1 MAEELIN
8 AIENAD
14 EIFLQPLYDL
24 SEAFAKDIQAS
35 FFWPFFPKFI
45 TVFGTTLLKVKDHP
59 EVVQAGYT
67 ALTNIVRLIMR
78 NVDQE
83 NEGQNDIKSLEV
95 LTISLDGLMQNNKG
109 LPVHSQ
115 KLCASALGQIIR
127 RSKTKT
133 SCIEVSFHL
142 HMYIK
147 PNFPYELTF
156 ENRPRVSPTFQTL
169 QWTCSR
175 GP

>member
-1 MAEELIN
+1 MIN

-24 SEAFAKDIQAS
+24 SEAFAKDIQTS

-95 LTISLDGLMQNNKG
+95 LKISLDGLMQNNKG

-133 SCIEVSFHL
+133 SCIEVNL
-142 HMYIK
+142 HKVEKILK
-147 PNFPYELTF
+147 GSLETIP
-156 ENRPRVSPTFQTL
+156 SP
-169 QWTCSR
+169 S
-175 GP
+175 P